1 MRKQAAKNVL
11 MKDGTVR
18 RRPADE
24 CERMLAKGEAKRFI
38 SNTLYRAAKLGIEVK
53 NWSDRD
59 EKGVLKRKIQDL
71 TKKAEDR
78 KAKKEAKKKAKEE
91 AAADSE

>member
-1 MRKQAAKNVL
+1 MGKQAAKNVL

-24 CERMLAKGEAKRFI
+24 CEHLIDKGQAKRYI
-38 SNTLYRAAKLGIEVK
+38 SNTLYRAASLGIEVK

-59 EKGVLKRKIQDL
+59 EKGVLKRKIQDAS
-71 TKKAEDR
+71 KKAAAR
-78 KAKKEAKKKAKEE
+78 QAKKDAKKAAKEE
-91 AAADSE
+91 AEASDE

>member
-1 MRKQAAKNVL
+1 MRKHAAKNVL
-11 MKDGTVR
+11 MKDGSVR

-24 CERMLAKGEAKRFI
+24 CERLLTSGQAKRFI

-59 EKGVLKRKIQDL
+59 EKGVLKRKIQEL
-71 TKKAEDR
+71 TKKAEA
-78 KAKKEAKKKAKEE
+78 KAAKKVAKKVAKEE
-91 AAADSE
+91 DNEE